1 MTQIIKRLEAH
12 VANQI
17 AAGEVVQRPASLV
30 KELLENA
37 VDAGATEIALHIK
50 EGGKLLVQVIDNGVG
65 MSAQDA
71 VMCFERHA
79 TSKLQTAEDLF
90 KIQTKGFRGE
100 ALASIAAIAQ
110 VVMKTKTQDMELGR
124 EIHIAAGKLEEHT
137 EVVTPKGTSFAV
149 NNLFY
154 NIPARR
160 NFLKSKQVEQRHIT
174 DEFHR
179 LALVHPGIK
188 FTYFADGAPLFVLPS
203 TSFSQRIVQIF
214 GKKIQDKLVP
224 VQEETPQLKISG
236 FVLKPESAK
245 KSKGTQ
251 FFFVNQRFVKIS
263 SLHFAVVNAFE
274 GLISNGVH
282 PGYFLQIDVA
292 PQTID
297 INIHPTKT
305 EIKFEDEH
313 TLFAILR
320 SAIKHSL
327 GQFNVAPV
335 LDFERDPNLDNPYE
349 TLKTPAPIPHISVDA
364 SFNPFEI
371 QDKLPASKQSS
382 KQFHGTYSKDSSF
395 NKNPASWES
404 LYSNIHN
411 DSNGIN
417 SSDPADPFTS
427 LSKVPNNLY
436 LEESHMQAGFFD
448 AQAPSKSAHNCFQLG
463 RKYLVSSTKSG
474 LLVIHQSRAHQRVL
488 YERFLTNFTHQ
499 EAASQQL
506 LFPKELTFTI
516 PEIMR
521 LEELMA
527 PLCSLGF
534 NMEIKDNQ
542 TLSIIGIPIV
552 LQEKDLSRVIQDF
565 LNTYEAGHL
574 GDHFSQTDILAK
586 ALAKSMGIKTGDT
599 LALAEQLNLIDELF
613 ACKEFLTSPFGKS
626 VMTNLQQTELDL
638 KFL

>member
-37 VDAGATEIALHIK
+37 VDAGATEISLHIK
-50 EGGKLLVQVIDNGVG
+50 EGGKLLVQVIDNGEG

-71 VMCFERHA
+71 ELCFERHA
-79 TSKLQTAEDLF
+79 TSKLQKAEDLF
-90 KIQTKGFRGE
+90 NIQTKGFRGE

-110 VVMKTKTQDMELGR
+110 LVMKTRTQEMELGR
-124 EIHIAAGKLEEHT
+124 EIHIAAGKLEENK

-188 FTYFADGAPLFVLPS
+188 FSYFADGAPLFVLPS
-203 TSFSQRIVQIF
+203 TSFNQRIVQIF

-224 VQEETPQLKISG
+224 VQEETPQLKING

-251 FFFVNQRFVKIS
+251 FFFVNQRFIKSS
-263 SLHFAVVNAFE
+263 SLHFAVLSAFE
-274 GLISNGVH
+274 GLIANGVH
-282 PGYFLQIDVA
+282 PGYFLQIEVD

-349 TLKTPAPIPHISVDA
+349 VLKKPAPIPHISVDA

-371 QDKLPASKQSS
+371 QET
-382 KQFHGTYSKDSSF
+382 TY
-395 NKNPASWES
+395 
-404 LYSNIHN
+404 
-411 DSNGIN
+411 
-417 SSDPADPFTS
+417 
-427 LSKVPNNLY
+427 
-436 LEESHMQAGFFD
+436 
-448 AQAPSKSAHNCFQLG
+448 
-463 RKYLVSSTKSG
+463 
-474 LLVIHQSRAHQRVL
+474 
-488 YERFLTNFTHQ
+488 
-499 EAASQQL
+499 
-506 LFPKELTFTI
+506 
-516 PEIMR
+516 
-521 LEELMA
+521 
-527 PLCSLGF
+527 
-534 NMEIKDNQ
+534 
-542 TLSIIGIPIV
+542 
-552 LQEKDLSRVIQDF
+552 
-565 LNTYEAGHL
+565 
-574 GDHFSQTDILAK
+574 ILK
-586 ALAKSMGIKTGDT
+586 A
-599 LALAEQLNLIDELF
+599 
-613 ACKEFLTSPFGKS
+613 
-626 VMTNLQQTELDL
+626 
-638 KFL
+638 

>member
-37 VDAGATEIALHIK
+37 VDAGATEISLHIK

-65 MSAQDA
+65 MSEQDA
-71 VMCFERHA
+71 VLCFERHA
-79 TSKLQTAEDLF
+79 TSKLQSAEDLF

-110 VVMKTKTQDMELGR
+110 VVMKTKTADASTGR
-124 EIHIAAGKLEEHT
+124 EIHMAGGNIVQHS
-137 EVVTPKGTSFAV
+137 EVVTPTGTSFAV

-179 LALVHPGIK
+179 IALVHPNIK
-188 FTYFADGAPLFVLPS
+188 FSYYADDAPLFVLPK
-203 TSFSQRIVQIF
+203 TTFNQRIVQIF
-214 GKKIQDKLVP
+214 GKKFQDKLVP

-236 FVLKPESAK
+236 YVLKPTAAK
-245 KSKGTQ
+245 KSKGAQ
-251 FFFVNQRFVKIS
+251 FFFVNDRFIKSS

-274 GLISNGVH
+274 GLITNGMH
-282 PGYFLQIDVA
+282 PGYFINIALA
-292 PQTID
+292 PEDID

-320 SAIKHSL
+320 SAIKHAL

-335 LDFERDPNLDNPYE
+335 LDFDRDPTLDNPYDQ
-349 TLKTPAPIPHISVDA
+349 LKNPAQPPHISVDA
-364 SFNPFEI
+364 SFNPFGPETGETSAKTTHKSI
-371 QDKLPASKQSS
+371 GFSNQNRGAYHKKQ
-382 KQFHGTYSKDSSF
+382 T
-395 NKNPASWES
+395 SWES
-404 LYSNIHN
+404 LYTTIASDAASAEVSEHP
-411 DSNGIN
+411 
-417 SSDPADPFTS
+417 SSW
-427 LSKVPNNLY
+427 V
-436 LEESHMQAGFFD
+436 EEDHKQAEFFD
-448 AQAPSKSAHNCFQLG
+448 LDVGASTAQNCFQLA
-463 RKYLVSSTKSG
+463 RKYIVSPTKSG
-474 LLVIHQSRAHQRVL
+474 LLLIHQSRAHQRVL
-488 YERFLTNFTHQ
+488 YERFLSNFTLQ

-506 LFPKELTFTI
+506 LFPKVLSFTI
-516 PEIMR
+516 PEIQ
-521 LEELMA
+521 LITELKA
-527 PLCSLGF
+527 SLDALGF
-534 NMEIKDNQ
+534 NMDIVDSQ
-542 TLSIIGIPIV
+542 TLSISGIPIV
-552 LQEKDLSRVIQDF
+552 LQEKEVSQVLQDF
-565 LNTYEAGHL
+565 LDTYAAGHS

-586 ALAKSMGIKTGDT
+586 ALAKSMGVKTGD
-599 LALAEQLNLIDELF
+599 ALELKEQLNLIDALF
-613 ACKEFLTSPFGKS
+613 ACKDFLTSPFGKS
-626 VMTNLQQTELDL
+626 IMTNFQQTDIDL

>member
-50 EGGKLLVQVIDNGVG
+50 EGGKFLVQVIDNGVG

-71 VMCFERHA
+71 VLCFERHA

-110 VVMKTKTQDMELGR
+110 VVMKTRTQESELGR
-124 EIHIAAGKLEEHT
+124 EIHIAAGKLEENI
-137 EVVTPKGTSFAV
+137 EVVTPIGTSFAV

-188 FTYFADGAPLFVLPS
+188 FSYFADGAPLFVLPS
-203 TSFSQRIVQIF
+203 TSFNQRIVQIF

-251 FFFVNQRFVKIS
+251 FFFVNQRFIKS
-263 SLHFAVVNAFE
+263 NSLHYAVVNAFE
-274 GLISNGVH
+274 GLIANGIH
-282 PGYFLQIDVA
+282 PGYFLQIEVD

-313 TLFAILR
+313 TLFVILR

-335 LDFERDPNLDNPYE
+335 LDFERNSNLDNSYDS
-349 TLKTPAPIPHISVDA
+349 LKKSVPIPHISVDA

-371 QDKLPASKQSS
+371 HEKPTSLKQSS
-382 KQFHGTYSKDSSF
+382 QKSQSSYASKSAF
-395 NKNPASWES
+395 YQKPTSWES
-404 LYSNIHN
+404 LYSNIAH
-411 DSNGIN
+411 DSNEMNILEP
-417 SSDPADPFTS
+417 SDAFNEVSQGTND
-427 LSKVPNNLY
+427 LY
-436 LEESHMQAGFFD
+436 AEESHMQAGFFD
-448 AQAPSKSAHNCFQLG
+448 AQMPSKSTHNCFQLG

-506 LFPKELTFTI
+506 LFPKELSFSI

-521 LEELMA
+521 LEELMS
-527 PLCSLGF
+527 PLHLLGF

-542 TLSIIGIPIV
+542 TLSISGIPIV
-552 LQEKDLSRVIQDF
+552 LQEKDVSQVIQDF
-565 LNTYEAGHL
+565 LSTYEAGHL

-586 ALAKSMGIKTGDT
+586 ALAKSMGIKTGDV
-599 LALAEQLNLIDELF
+599 LELPEQLNLIDELF

-626 VMTNLQQTELDL
+626 VMTNLQQTDLDL

>member
-1 MTQIIKRLEAH
+1 
-12 VANQI
+12 
-17 AAGEVVQRPASLV
+17 
-30 KELLENA
+30 
-37 VDAGATEIALHIK
+37 
-50 EGGKLLVQVIDNGVG
+50 
-65 MSAQDA
+65 
-71 VMCFERHA
+71 
-79 TSKLQTAEDLF
+79 
-90 KIQTKGFRGE
+90 
-100 ALASIAAIAQ
+100 
-110 VVMKTKTQDMELGR
+110 
-124 EIHIAAGKLEEHT
+124 
-137 EVVTPKGTSFAV
+137 
-149 NNLFY
+149 
-154 NIPARR
+154 
-160 NFLKSKQVEQRHIT
+160 
-174 DEFHR
+174 
-179 LALVHPGIK
+179 
-188 FTYFADGAPLFVLPS
+188 
-203 TSFSQRIVQIF
+203 
-214 GKKIQDKLVP
+214 
-224 VQEETPQLKISG
+224 
-236 FVLKPESAK
+236 
-245 KSKGTQ
+245 
-251 FFFVNQRFVKIS
+251 
-263 SLHFAVVNAFE
+263 
-274 GLISNGVH
+274 
-282 PGYFLQIDVA
+282 
-292 PQTID
+292 
-297 INIHPTKT
+297 IHPTKT

-436 LEESHMQAGFFD
+436 VEESHMQAGFFD

>member
-71 VMCFERHA
+71 VLCFERHA

-110 VVMKTKTQDMELGR
+110 VVLKTRTQESELGR
-124 EIHIAAGKLEEHT
+124 EIHIAAGKLEENI
-137 EVVTPKGTSFAV
+137 EVVTPVGTSFAV

-188 FTYFADGAPLFVLPS
+188 FSFFADGAPLFVLPS
-203 TSFSQRIVQIF
+203 TSFNQRIVQIF

-224 VQEETPQLKISG
+224 VKEETPQLKISG

-251 FFFVNQRFVKIS
+251 FFFVNQRFIKS
-263 SLHFAVVNAFE
+263 NSLHFAVVNAFE
-274 GLISNGVH
+274 GLIANGVH
-282 PGYFLQIDVA
+282 PGYFLQIEVD

-335 LDFERDPNLDNPYE
+335 LDFERDPNLDNSYD
-349 TLKTPAPIPHISVDA
+349 TLKKPAPIPHISVDA

-371 QDKLPASKQSS
+371 QETPNSLKQSS
-382 KQFHGTYSKDSSF
+382 HKPQSSYASKNTFYQKPS
-395 NKNPASWES
+395 SWES
-404 LYSNIHN
+404 LYSNIAH
-411 DSNGIN
+411 DSNEMN
-417 SSDPADPFTS
+417 VLEPSDAFNK
-427 LSKVPNNLY
+427 LSQGSNDLY
-436 LEESHMQAGFFD
+436 AEESHMQAGFFD
-448 AQAPSKSAHNCFQLG
+448 AQMPSKSTHNCFQLG

-506 LFPKELTFTI
+506 LFPKELSFTI

-521 LEELMA
+521 LKELMS
-527 PLCSLGF
+527 PLHLLGF

-542 TLSIIGIPIV
+542 TLSISGIPIV
-552 LQEKDLSRVIQDF
+552 LQEKDVSQVIQDF
-565 LNTYEAGHL
+565 LSTYEAGHL

-586 ALAKSMGIKTGDT
+586 ALAKSMGIKTGDV
-599 LALAEQLNLIDELF
+599 LELPEQLNLIDELF

-626 VMTNLQQTELDL
+626 VMTNLQQTDLDL

>member
-37 VDAGATEIALHIK
+37 VDAGATEISLHIK
-50 EGGKLLVQVIDNGVG
+50 EGGKLLVQVIDNGEG

-71 VMCFERHA
+71 ELCFERHA
-79 TSKLQTAEDLF
+79 TSKLQKAEDLF
-90 KIQTKGFRGE
+90 NIQTKGFRGE

-110 VVMKTKTQDMELGR
+110 LVMKTRTQEMELGR
-124 EIHIAAGKLEEHT
+124 EIHIAAGKLEENK

-188 FTYFADGAPLFVLPS
+188 FSYFADGAPLFVLPS
-203 TSFSQRIVQIF
+203 TSFNQRIVQIF

-224 VQEETPQLKISG
+224 VQEETPQLKING

-251 FFFVNQRFVKIS
+251 FFFVNQRFIKSS
-263 SLHFAVVNAFE
+263 SLHFAVLSAFE
-274 GLISNGVH
+274 GLIANGVH
-282 PGYFLQIDVA
+282 PGYFLQIEVD

-349 TLKTPAPIPHISVDA
+349 ALKKPAPIPHISVDA

-371 QDKLPASKQSS
+371 QEQPTSLKHSSHKSQSSFASKSPFYQ
-382 KQFHGTYSKDSSF
+382 KPT
-395 NKNPASWES
+395 SWES
-404 LYSNIHN
+404 LYSNIAQ
-411 DSNGIN
+411 DSNEMN
-417 SSDPADPFTS
+417 TLEPSDAFNEVSQGSND
-427 LSKVPNNLY
+427 LY
-436 LEESHMQAGFFD
+436 VEESQMQAGFFD
-448 AQAPSKSAHNCFQLG
+448 AQMPSKSTHNCFQLG

-506 LFPKELTFTI
+506 LFPKELSFSI
-516 PEIMR
+516 PEIKR
-521 LEELMA
+521 LKELMS
-527 PLCSLGF
+527 PLHSLGF
-534 NMEIKDNQ
+534 NMEIKDNE
-542 TLSIIGIPIV
+542 TLSISGIPIV
-552 LQEKDLSRVIQDF
+552 LQEKDVSQVIEDF
-565 LNTYEAGHL
+565 LSTYEAGHL

-586 ALAKSMGIKTGDT
+586 ALAKSMGIKTGDV
-599 LALAEQLNLIDELF
+599 LELPEQLNLIDELF

-626 VMTNLQQTELDL
+626 VMTNLQQTDLDL